1 MNKDFHDTLDK
12 INKMNMAE
20 LKEYFNEEN
29 LPVLYKLKSYL
40 DDIYYNTGETTVEDI
55 KYDLLKDII
64 KIKDPKYIPVIGAK
78 LRNGENRV
86 KLPFWL
92 GSLDKITPSE
102 KDILSRWEK
111 NNYSEQ
117 YVISSKLD

>member
-20 LKEYFNEEN
+20 LKEYFIEEN

-78 LRNGENRV
+78 LNLLKKIYCLDGE
-86 KLPFWL
+86 
-92 GSLDKITPSE
+92 KII
-102 KDILSRWEK
+102 IL
-111 NNYSEQ
+111 NNMLL
-117 YVISSKLD
+117 VLN